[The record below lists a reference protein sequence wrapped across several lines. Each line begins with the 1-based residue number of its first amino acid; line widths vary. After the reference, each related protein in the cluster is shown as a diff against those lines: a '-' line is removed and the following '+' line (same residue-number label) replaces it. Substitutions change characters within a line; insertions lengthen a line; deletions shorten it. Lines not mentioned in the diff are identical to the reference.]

1 MEWCCA
7 KCGLT
12 ATADDWALLLSMGWR
27 AVTASE
33 LRCVL
38 CVKREP
44 ERVRSSLSSSD
55 RVVPL
60 GTPRENRRA
69 LR

>member
-12 ATADDWALLLSMGWR
+12 ATADDWALLVSMGWR
-27 AVTASE
+27 AVSASD

-44 ERVRSSLSSSD
+44 DRVRASSET
-55 RVVPL
+55 VVPL
-60 GTPRENRRA
+60 GRSREHVRA

>member
-12 ATADDWALLLSMGWR
+12 ATADDQALLLCMGWR
-27 AVTASE
+27 VIAGGE
-33 LRCVL
+33 MRCVL

-44 ERVRSSLSSSD
+44 DRVRGLQPVAPLDPPSD
-55 RVVPL
+55 
-60 GTPRENRRA
+60 RRA